1 MIFYL
6 FNEDNNQSKNILEF
20 LFINALYSMIKYITL
35 DMKFSC
41 VDTQRCVN
49 IPFLYDIRRSHHY
62 IERVEEQLLFLAFSH
77 CLIVNLVKRISMFF
91 LRMNSSYF

>member
-20 LFINALYSMIKYITL
+20 LFINALSSNSNCLYSMIKYITL

-41 VDTQRCVN
+41 VDIQRSV
-49 IPFLYDIRRSHHY
+49 LTSHFY
-62 IERVEEQLLFLAFSH
+62 MI
-77 CLIVNLVKRISMFF
+77 
-91 LRMNSSYF
+91 